1 MTNAPDCCVIA
12 AIRIVNGSYTITA
25 QGGEHAVL
33 DADSGMTLNDLVLSG
48 ITLAFGELS
57 DPPDTITIQAPANF
71 TAGGVK

>member
-12 AIRIVNGSYTITA
+12 AIRIVNGSYVITA

-48 ITLAFGELS
+48 ITLAFLISGWY
-57 DPPDTITIQAPANF
+57 AVVR
-71 TAGGVK
+71 AGVCAL